1 MCTQKLVM
9 KINTEDI
16 KKRNLKTNKN
26 YTRIYASDLLVRHGI
41 SENTFHFLSRDAMQA
56 KVAVLTESWQV
67 TLLPFLEMARPTN
80 IPIHILPF

>member
-41 SENTFHFLSRDAMQA
+41 SENTFHFYRAMLCKPKLQYLL
-56 KVAVLTESWQV
+56 KVGK
-67 TLLPFLEMARPTN
+67 
-80 IPIHILPF
+80 